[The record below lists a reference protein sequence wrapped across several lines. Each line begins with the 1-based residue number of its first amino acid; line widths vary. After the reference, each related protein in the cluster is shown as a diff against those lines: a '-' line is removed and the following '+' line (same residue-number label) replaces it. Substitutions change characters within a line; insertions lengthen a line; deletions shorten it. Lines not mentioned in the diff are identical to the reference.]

1 MSYRGQHYPIYTTE
15 VNISQYVLQRSTL
28 ANMPHRGE
36 NTSCLRSD
44 GTFPPSMVVVGILG
58 VTVADP
64 VVVTITPPPPEVDV
78 EEGELVPVT

>member
-1 MSYRGQHYPIYTTE
+1 
-15 VNISQYVLQRSTL
+15 
-28 ANMPHRGE
+28 
-36 NTSCLRSD
+36 
-44 GTFPPSMVVVGILG
+44 MVVVGILG